1 MRLTGPKLGLNLRTT
16 GAAHVTLY
24 RTCHPSDLF
33 MPRTSIICAI
43 PFPSRLITMHT
54 PTATAIVNN
63 MMFTRRDRCGHSA
76 GTSQTDRQTGQTDNG
91 PIA

>member
-1 MRLTGPKLGLNLRTT
+1 MIEVSV
-16 GAAHVTLY
+16 VTVAGI
-24 RTCHPSDLF
+24 CNSVSGGILF
-33 MPRTSIICAI
+33 DMPHTSIICAI

-63 MMFTRRDRCGHSA
+63 TMFTRRDRCGHSA
-76 GTSQTDRQTGQTDNG
+76 GTSQTDGQTGQTDNG